1 MTKQSAVFT
10 NLTRGLAGAAALAAG
25 TEAYGTVVSA
35 TAPTNYV
42 PSSGVTNPPNQRPW
56 DVNNDGIV
64 DFSFYFAQTSTNGNW
79 VSGIYGYGGA
89 GVNCASGYAGPYVT
103 YVYRLGAGATVGP
116 ASPFYQATG
125 YVAVFASK
133 FSGVL
138 YGQWSAP
145 NTTGYCG
152 FEFTAADGI
161 HFGYFRLTTN
171 RFQNAANPGG
181 QVFAQA
187 FYETTPNTPITI
199 VPEPS
204 SLAALAFGSALLG
217 GGVALRRRKGAAKA

>member
-25 TEAYGTVVSA
+25 TEAYGSVVSVA
-35 TAPTNYV
+35 APTNFV
-42 PSSGVTNPPNQRPW
+42 PASGTTNPANTRPW
-56 DVNNDGIV
+56 DVNSDGTA
-64 DFSFYFAQTSTNGNW
+64 DFELFFQQSSTNGNW

-89 GVNCASGYAGPYVT
+89 GINCASGYAGPYVT
-103 YVYRLGAGATVGP
+103 YVYRLGTGAMIGP
-116 ASPFYQATG
+116 ATPFYQATG

-145 NTTGYCG
+145 NTTGYVG
-152 FEFTAADGI
+152 FEFTATDGI
-161 HFGYFRLTTN
+161 HFGYFKVTTN

-181 QVFAQA
+181 QVFAEA

-204 SLAALAFGSALLG
+204 SLAALALGSALL